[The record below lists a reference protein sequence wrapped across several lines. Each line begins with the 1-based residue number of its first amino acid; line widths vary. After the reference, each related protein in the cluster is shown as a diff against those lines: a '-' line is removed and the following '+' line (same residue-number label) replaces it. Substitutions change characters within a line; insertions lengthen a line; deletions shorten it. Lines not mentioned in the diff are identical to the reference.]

1 MGNRRRFMLLLT
13 VPVTFLGTIPLE
25 MAAQC
30 SGAVAGLGE
39 VSGLSGYPFQA
50 EVKDT
55 SSTQPGAA
63 ASLTEPLTQ
72 YVARDTRGR
81 LRIDRNMGKSKV
93 ENANSKGTEED
104 RHLIMICDPV
114 KRESIAL
121 DSLNKT
127 ATVQTLYFAM
137 TPPRTPPAPEFC
149 SRLRVKAHM
158 VGIQI
163 KELGHRTIEG
173 VDAEGV
179 LERRA
184 VPANASGG
192 VTSPKE
198 IISEAETWCS
208 EELGAMI
215 LQITSTEDAGK
226 TRRVAIV
233 NIRRENPDEVLFQIP
248 SNYKVA
254 EAKSLFIGDST
265 VVPAEQPG
273 RPRKP

>member
-1 MGNRRRFMLLLT
+1 
-13 VPVTFLGTIPLE
+13 
-25 MAAQC
+25 
-30 SGAVAGLGE
+30 
-39 VSGLSGYPFQA
+39 
-50 EVKDT
+50 
-55 SSTQPGAA
+55 
-63 ASLTEPLTQ
+63 
-72 YVARDTRGR
+72 
-81 LRIDRNMGKSKV
+81 MGKSKV
-93 ENANSKGTEED
+93 ENASSKGTEED

-114 KRESIAL
+114 TRESVSL
-121 DSLNKT
+121 DSLKKV

-137 TPPRTPPAPEFC
+137 TPRTQPAPEFC
-149 SRLRVKAHM
+149 SRLRVRAHM

-184 VPANASGG
+184 VPADASGG

-215 LQITSTEDAGK
+215 LRITSTEDAGK

-265 VVPAEQPG
+265 VVPPEQPG
-273 RPRKP
+273 RLRKP

>member
-1 MGNRRRFMLLLT
+1 
-13 VPVTFLGTIPLE
+13 
-25 MAAQC
+25 
-30 SGAVAGLGE
+30 
-39 VSGLSGYPFQA
+39 
-50 EVKDT
+50 
-55 SSTQPGAA
+55 
-63 ASLTEPLTQ
+63 
-72 YVARDTRGR
+72 
-81 LRIDRNMGKSKV
+81 
-93 ENANSKGTEED
+93 
-104 RHLIMICDPV
+104 
-114 KRESIAL
+114 
-121 DSLNKT
+121 
-127 ATVQTLYFAM
+127 
-137 TPPRTPPAPEFC
+137 
-149 SRLRVKAHM
+149 M

-215 LQITSTEDAGK
+215 LRITSTEDAGK

-265 VVPAEQPG
+265 VVPPEQPG
-273 RPRKP
+273 RLRKP

>member
-1 MGNRRRFMLLLT
+1 MGNRRRLTLLLT
-13 VPVTFLGTIPLE
+13 VPVTLLVTMPLE
-25 MAAQC
+25 MTAQC

-55 SSTQPGAA
+55 ALTQPGAV

-81 LRIDRNMGKSKV
+81 VRVDRNMGKSKV
-93 ENANSKGTEED
+93 ENASSGGPEED
-104 RHLIMICDPV
+104 RHIIIICDPV

-121 DSLNKT
+121 DSLKKT

-137 TPPRTPPAPEFC
+137 APPQTPWTPPAPAFC
-149 SRLRVKAHM
+149 SRLWVNAHF
-158 VGIQI
+158 VGMQI

-173 VDAEGV
+173 VDAQGA

-184 VPANASGG
+184 VPADASGG

-215 LQITSTEDAGK
+215 LRITSTEDAGK
-226 TRRVAIV
+226 TRRVALV

-248 SNYKVA
+248 ANYKIA
-254 EAKSLFIGDST
+254 EAKSIFVG
-265 VVPAEQPG
+265 P
-273 RPRKP
+273 